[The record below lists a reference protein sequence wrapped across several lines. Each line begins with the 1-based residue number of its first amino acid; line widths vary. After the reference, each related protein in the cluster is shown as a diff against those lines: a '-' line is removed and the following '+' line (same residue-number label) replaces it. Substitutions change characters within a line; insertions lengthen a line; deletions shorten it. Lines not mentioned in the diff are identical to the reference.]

1 MILTPMTTKIL
12 IMISTIVIGL
22 LSQTVYAESTYDE
35 KLEFAGSLEETLGHF
50 WAIEKNLDENNAKLA
65 LVHATH
71 PISELY
77 DLIKPELKEH
87 DSDFD
92 IIVQETLMNL
102 GEKTGSDVTR
112 EDAQLAID
120 DAKKIIEQARSIVIG
135 DELSSDI
142 SFQLDLIKGLLAT
155 SQAEYEEAISNGE
168 ILEMAEFQDGSAFVW
183 KSEEIFNK
191 IRADLPE
198 HEAEEIEE
206 FYEELWNAYEQKA
219 DPSDSGVFV
228 NGIIHEVNEILGEEV
243 EEEDLQ
249 EYVENIEELLTQVK
263 TEYEN
268 GNSDVAL
275 SLSTKAYLDNFE
287 YLETPLKEA
296 GQEELVQELET
307 MMREELREMIKNGAS
322 ASEVNS
328 KVDTILE
335 NMKIVEA
342 TVPEFGTI
350 VMVVLFVAIIG
361 IIAVTKKTRL
371 ADIPRL

>member
-1 MILTPMTTKIL
+1 MIFTSMTTKIL

-22 LSQTVYAESTYDE
+22 LSQTVYAESAYDE
-35 KLEFAGSLEETLGHF
+35 KLQFAGSLEETLGHF
-50 WAIEKNLDENNAKLA
+50 WAIEKNLDDNNAQLA

-77 DLIKPELKEH
+77 DLMKPELKEH

-92 IIVQETLMNL
+92 MIVQETLMNL
-102 GEKTGSDVTR
+102 GEKTGSEVTR
-112 EDAQLAID
+112 EDAQTAID

-135 DELSSDI
+135 DELSTDV
-142 SFQLDLIKGLLAT
+142 SFQLDLIKGLLTT
-155 SQAEYEEAISNGE
+155 SKAEYEEAVLNGE

-191 IRADLPE
+191 IKAELPE
-198 HEAEEIEE
+198 HETEEIEE

-219 DPSDSGVFV
+219 DPADNGVYV
-228 NGIIHEVNEILGEEV
+228 DGIIHEVNEILGEE
-243 EEEDLQ
+243 EEEGVLQ

-296 GQEELVQELET
+296 GQEELVEELET

-322 ASEVNS
+322 SSEVNS

-335 NMKIVEA
+335 EMKIVEA

-350 VMVVLFVAIIG
+350 VMAVLFVAIIG

-371 ADIPRL
+371 AAIPRL

>member
-1 MILTPMTTKIL
+1 MATKIL

-22 LSQTVYAESTYDE
+22 LSQTVYAESAYDE
-35 KLEFAGSLEETLGHF
+35 KLQFAGSLEETLGHF
-50 WAIEKNLDENNAKLA
+50 WAIEKNLDDNNAQLA

-77 DLIKPELKEH
+77 DLMKPELKEH

-92 IIVQETLMNL
+92 MIVQETLMDL
-102 GEKTGSDVTR
+102 GEKTGSKVTR
-112 EDAQLAID
+112 EDAQTAID
-120 DAKKIIEQARSIVIG
+120 DAKKIIAQARLLVIG
-135 DELSSDI
+135 DELSTDV
-142 SFQLDLIKGLLAT
+142 SFQLDLIKGLLTT
-155 SQAEYEEAISNGE
+155 SKAEYEEAVSNGE
-168 ILEMAEFQDGSAFVW
+168 IMEMAEFQDGSAFVW
-183 KSEEIFNK
+183 KSEEIFKK
-191 IRADLPE
+191 IKADLPE

-206 FYEELWNAYEQKA
+206 FYEDLWNAYEQKA
-219 DPSDSGVFV
+219 DPVDNGVFV
-228 NGIIHEVNEILGEEV
+228 DGIIHEVNEILGEE
-243 EEEDLQ
+243 EEGDLQ

-296 GQEELVQELET
+296 GQEELVEELET
-307 MMREELREMIKNGAS
+307 MMRVELREMIRNGAS
-322 ASEVNS
+322 SSEVNS
-328 KVDTILE
+328 KVDAILE
-335 NMKIVEA
+335 EMKIVEA

-350 VMVVLFVAIIG
+350 VMAVLFVAIIG

-371 ADIPRL
+371 AAIPRL

>member
-1 MILTPMTTKIL
+1 MATKIL

-22 LSQTVYAESTYDE
+22 LSQTVYAESAYDE
-35 KLEFAGSLEETLGHF
+35 KLQFAGSLEETLGHF
-50 WAIEKNLDENNAKLA
+50 WAIEKNLDDNNAQLA

-77 DLIKPELKEH
+77 DLMKPELKEY

-92 IIVQETLMNL
+92 MIVQETLMDL
-102 GEKTGSDVTR
+102 GEKTGSKVTR
-112 EDAQLAID
+112 EDAQTAID
-120 DAKKIIEQARSIVIG
+120 DAKKIIAQARLLVIG
-135 DELSSDI
+135 DELSTDV
-142 SFQLDLIKGLLAT
+142 SFQLDLIKGLLTT
-155 SQAEYEEAISNGE
+155 SKAEYEEAVSNGE
-168 ILEMAEFQDGSAFVW
+168 IMEMAEFQDGSAFVW
-183 KSEEIFNK
+183 KSEEIFKK
-191 IRADLPE
+191 IKADLPE

-206 FYEELWNAYEQKA
+206 FYEDLWNAYEQKA
-219 DPSDSGVFV
+219 DPADNGVFV
-228 NGIIHEVNEILGEEV
+228 DGIIHEVNEILGEE
-243 EEEDLQ
+243 EEGDLQ

-296 GQEELVQELET
+296 GQEELVEELET
-307 MMREELREMIKNGAS
+307 MMRVELREMIRNGAS
-322 ASEVNS
+322 SSEVNS
-328 KVDTILE
+328 KVDAILE
-335 NMKIVEA
+335 EMKIVEA

-350 VMVVLFVAIIG
+350 VMAVLFVAIIG

-371 ADIPRL
+371 AAIPRL

>member
-22 LSQTVYAESTYDE
+22 LSQTVYAESAYDE

-155 SQAEYEEAISNGE
+155 SQAEYEEAVSNGE

-296 GQEELVQELET
+296 GQEELVEELET

-371 ADIPRL
+371 AAIPRL

>member
-1 MILTPMTTKIL
+1 MIFPPMTTKIS
-12 IMISTIVIGL
+12 IIISTIVIGL

-35 KLEFAGSLEETLGHF
+35 KLQFAGSLEETLGHF
-50 WAIEKNLDENNAKLA
+50 WAIEKNLDENNAQLA

-77 DLIKPELKEH
+77 DLMKPELKEH

-92 IIVQETLMNL
+92 IIVQETLMDL
-102 GEKTGSDVTR
+102 GKKTGSDVTR
-112 EDAQLAID
+112 DDAQMAID
-120 DAKKIIEQARSIVIG
+120 DAKKIIEQARLIVIG
-135 DELSSDI
+135 DELSSDV
-142 SFQLDLIKGLLAT
+142 SFQLDLIKGLLTT
-155 SQAEYEEAISNGE
+155 SKAEYEEAVANGE
-168 ILEMAEFQDGSAFVW
+168 VLEMAEFQDGSAFVW

-191 IRADLPE
+191 IRTDLPE

-206 FYEELWNAYEQKA
+206 FYEELWNTYEQKA
-219 DPSDSGVFV
+219 DPTHSGVFV
-228 NGIIHEVNEILGEEV
+228 DGIIHEVNEILGEEG
-243 EEEDLQ
+243 EEGELL

-268 GNSDVAL
+268 GNSDLAL

-287 YLETPLKEA
+287 YLETPLKDA
-296 GQEELVQELET
+296 GQEELVEELET

-322 ASEVNS
+322 SSEVNS

-335 NMKIVEA
+335 EMKIVEA
-342 TVPEFGTI
+342 TVPEFGTV

-371 ADIPRL
+371 ATIPRM